1 MSPTKPIRKIFSSLQ
16 LQKLK
21 SPTPDLSEM
30 AASIE
35 IQEAPP
41 KGRSKVQ
48 VAAIMVALSVRYE
61 PNPHI
66 HLLILLAIDVYR
78 RARSN
83 DHGHGDPNN
92 RRVLPLVCWV
102 YVDWRRIPSQLRRQ
116 RVYLGQAF

>member
-21 SPTPDLSEM
+21 SPTPDLPEM

-48 VAAIMVALSVRYE
+48 VAAIMVALSVR
-61 PNPHI
+61 
-66 HLLILLAIDVYR
+66 
-78 RARSN
+78 
-83 DHGHGDPNN
+83 
-92 RRVLPLVCWV
+92 
-102 YVDWRRIPSQLRRQ
+102 
-116 RVYLGQAF
+116 